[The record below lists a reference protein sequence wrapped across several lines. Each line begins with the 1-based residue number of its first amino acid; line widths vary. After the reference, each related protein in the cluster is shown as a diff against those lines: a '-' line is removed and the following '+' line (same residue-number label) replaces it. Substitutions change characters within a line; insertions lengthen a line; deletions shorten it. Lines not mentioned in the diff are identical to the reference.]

1 MLTKVA
7 VDNAPSRRAVE
18 KAGFEGVAI
27 MSLRKVGPWRQT
39 TLQPLGA
46 VPGWLAANLGAA

>member
-7 VDNAPSRRAVE
+7 VDNVPSRKAVE

-39 TLQPLGA
+39 TVEQLSGA
-46 VPGWLAANLGAA
+46 PGWLAENLGAA